1 MYERRERRSVLKQ
14 EITTTRERILEAA
27 LREFMKKGFRE
38 ASLRGIAKA
47 AGVTTGAFYGLF
59 PDKHTL
65 FKTLVEAPARQL
77 RNMFIKAQEDFTL
90 MDETDQAWMHDY
102 SLKKLNEMLDY
113 MYSHFTEFKLILSRS
128 DGTEYSGFTDSLVE
142 IETEYTYRYID
153 MINRT
158 EKKEISL
165 NPNLIHLLI
174 NGYFNAVFETIV
186 HDLSREEAGDHV
198 VMLWKFYSAG
208 WDRLFNES

>member
-1 MYERRERRSVLKQ
+1 MKQ

-27 LREFMKKGFRE
+27 LREFMEKGFRE

-59 PDKHTL
+59 PDKQTL

-77 RNMFIKAQEDFTL
+77 RDMFIKAQEDFTL
-90 MDETDQAWMHDY
+90 EDETDQAWMHDY

-113 MYSHFTEFKLILSRS
+113 MYDNFTEFKLILSRS

-165 NPNLIHLLI
+165 SPNLIHLLI

-186 HDLSREEAGDHV
+186 HDLSRKEAGDHV

-208 WDRLFNES
+208 WDRLFEEN